1 LTQEK
6 FIEDPFGGTR
16 LYKTGDVA
24 RYHAGGVIECLGRN
38 DFQIKLRGHRI
49 DLGEIESVLRRFPN
63 VCEAVVLLREDER
76 GQKRLVAYLQRSAHP
91 SPDAGML
98 QQFLKTKLP
107 DYMVPSAFVV
117 LDKFPLTPNGKINRK
132 ALPPPA
138 AERPEAKHG
147 FTPPRTPTEESL
159 AKIWRELLGQSVIGI
174 DDNFFETGGHSLL
187 AMQMMARV
195 RNEFQA
201 ELSLRN
207 IFEAPTIAELAIILD
222 RKRNAP
228 PTSDL
233 LPLSRSQSMTA
244 QHAQE
249 LLDRLDELSDTEVE
263 SLLQQM
269 SAASGGKL

>member
-1 LTQEK
+1 
-6 FIEDPFGGTR
+6 
-16 LYKTGDVA
+16 
-24 RYHAGGVIECLGRN
+24 
-38 DFQIKLRGHRI
+38 
-49 DLGEIESVLRRFPN
+49 
-63 VCEAVVLLREDER
+63 
-76 GQKRLVAYLQRSAHP
+76 VAYLQRSAHP

-98 QQFLKTKLP
+98 QQFVKTKLP

-132 ALPPPA
+132 ALPPPV

-207 IFEAPTIAELAIILD
+207 IFEAPTIAEMAVILD
-222 RKRNAP
+222 RKKSAP
-228 PTSDL
+228 ADPDL
-233 LPLSRSQSMTA
+233 LPLSGAQSMTA